1 MVNAVKTLG
10 DVDFEHVLGPK
21 GNPVEDGFDGIP
33 TRTSGAKAIGMRREL
48 RFPFG
53 FEGLADDRLQC
64 PVGLGWDPSWA
75 FFATAT
81 LRYPRASQWR
91 CLTIETE
98 GMGEVPSLH
107 RGEGLHPIN
116 ARGLFP
122 TIILGHAPHREQ
134 PCIP

>member
-10 DVDFEHVLGPK
+10 DVNFEHMLGLK
-21 GNPVEDGFDGIP
+21 GNPVEDGFNGIP
-33 TRTSGAKAIGMRREL
+33 TRAPGAKAIGMRREL

-53 FEGLADDRLQC
+53 FQGLAHERLLC
-64 PVGLGWDPSWA
+64 PVVLGWNAQWA
-75 FFATAT
+75 FFVTAT
-81 LRYPRASQWR
+81 LRYPRPSQWR
-91 CLTIETE
+91 CLAIEAE
-98 GMGEVPSLH
+98 GVGEVPSLH
-107 RGEGLHPIN
+107 GGEGLHPID

>member
-21 GNPVEDGFDGIP
+21 GNPVEDGLDGIP

-48 RFPFG
+48 RLPCG
-53 FEGLADDRLQC
+53 FQGLADDRLPC
-64 PVGLGWDPSWA
+64 PVVLGGNAQWA
-75 FFATAT
+75 FFITAT
-81 LRYPRASQWR
+81 LRYPRPSQWR
-91 CLTIETE
+91 CLAIKAE
-98 GMGEVPSLH
+98 GVGEVPSLH
-107 RGEGLHPIN
+107 GGEGLHPIN

-122 TIILGHAPHREQ
+122 TIILGHTPHREQ